1 MVYQEVNTVANLLI
15 TAKSSIAA
23 EITSK
28 GNTTSERGAFYYGN
42 DMIRYDIIRKVKS
55 SKVSTS
61 KDAKRNI
68 VIKVH
73 PDQRV
78 VATVPH
84 DATEESIQ
92 EAMLKRARWIW
103 QNIEEFAKQK
113 DYVLPKRYVSGETQ
127 FYLGRRYVLKVL
139 IDAKQTSNVKLTR
152 GKLNVTLKRELSQ
165 SNASDVENSRVMKV
179 KPLLN
184 KWYQHKAKL
193 IFRERLTQM
202 LPKATW
208 VTDTPAFR
216 IMAMKKQ
223 WGSCSTKGNLM
234 LNPHLI
240 KAPKECI
247 DYVILHELCHIAEH
261 NHSDKFW
268 RLLTQVMPNWKEV
281 KSKLDGMAEM
291 YLNE

>member
-1 MVYQEVNTVANLLI
+1 MLMANSL
-15 TAKSSIAA
+15 TGASSSIAA
-23 EITSK
+23 DIITKKSHAK
-28 GNTTSERGAFYYGN
+28 TAERGAFYYGN
-42 DMIRYDIIRKVKS
+42 DMIHYDVIRKS
-55 SKVSTS
+55 QNSKVSSS
-61 KDAKRNI
+61 KAVARKV

-84 DATEESIQ
+84 DATDDSIQ

-127 FYLGRRYVLKVL
+127 FYLDRRYVLKVL
-139 IDAKQTSNVKLTR
+139 IDSEQVSNVKLSR
-152 GKLNVTLKRELSQ
+152 GKLNVTLRK
-165 SNASDVENSRVMKV
+165 DFDDRVVKV
-179 KPLLN
+179 KPLID
-184 KWYQHKAKL
+184 KWYQHKAKA
-193 IFRERLTQM
+193 IFHERLNKM

-208 VTDTPAFR
+208 VTDIPSFR
-216 IMAMKKQ
+216 VMAMKKQ

-261 NHSDKFW
+261 NHSEKFW
-268 RLLTQVMPNWKEV
+268 RLLTQVMPNWKEI
-281 KSKLDGMAEM
+281 KAKLDDMAEL

>member
-1 MVYQEVNTVANLLI
+1 MVMVN
-15 TAKSSIAA
+15 SSIAA
-23 EITSK
+23 EISTK
-28 GNTTSERGAFYYGN
+28 TAERGAFYYGN
-42 DMIRYDIIRKVKS
+42 DIIHYDVIRKSQS
-55 SKVSTS
+55 SKVSFS
-61 KDAKRNI
+61 KAVARKV

-84 DATEESIQ
+84 DATDDSIQ

-113 DYVLPKRYVSGETQ
+113 NYVLPKRYVSGETQ

-139 IDAKQTSNVKLTR
+139 IDSEQVSNVKLSR
-152 GKLNVTLKRELSQ
+152 GKLNVTLRKDFDDRM
-165 SNASDVENSRVMKV
+165 VKV
-179 KPLLN
+179 KPLID
-184 KWYQHKAKL
+184 KWYQHRAKA
-193 IFRERLTQM
+193 IFHERLNNI
-202 LPKATW
+202 LPKAIW
-208 VTDTPAFR
+208 VTDTPSFR
-216 IMAMKKQ
+216 VMAMKKQ

-261 NHSDKFW
+261 NHSEKFW
-268 RLLTQVMPNWKEV
+268 RLLTQVMPNWKEI
-281 KSKLDGMAEM
+281 KAKLDDMAEM

>member
-1 MVYQEVNTVANLLI
+1 MTKQAVA
-15 TAKSSIAA
+15 AA
-23 EITSK
+23 IFPKESRT
-28 GNTTSERGAFYYGN
+28 TTSERGVFTYGN
-42 DMIRYDIIRKVKS
+42 DTIHYDVIRKTKPADNAKKTAR
-55 SKVSTS
+55 KV
-61 KDAKRNI
+61 I
-68 VIKVH
+68 IKVH

-84 DATEESIQ
+84 DASDDAIQ
-92 EAMLKRARWIW
+92 DAMHKRARWIW

-113 DYVLPKRYVSGETQ
+113 DTVLPKRYVSGETQ

-139 IDAKQTSNVKLTR
+139 IDSEQVSNVKLSR
-152 GKLNVTLKRELSQ
+152 GKLNVTLRK
-165 SNASDVENSRVMKV
+165 DFDDRVIKV
-179 KPLLN
+179 KPLVD
-184 KWYQHKAKL
+184 KWYQHKTKA
-193 IFRERLTQM
+193 IFHERLNKM

-208 VTDTPAFR
+208 VTDIPSFR
-216 IMAMKKQ
+216 VMAMKKQ

-261 NHSDKFW
+261 NHSEKFW

-281 KSKLDGMAEM
+281 KAKLDDMAEM

>member
-1 MVYQEVNTVANLLI
+1 MANSL
-15 TAKSSIAA
+15 TGASSSIAA
-23 EITSK
+23 DIIIKKSHSK
-28 GNTTSERGAFYYGN
+28 TAERGAFYYGN
-42 DMIRYDIIRKVKS
+42 DMIHYDVIRKSQS
-55 SKVSTS
+55 SKVSSS
-61 KDAKRNI
+61 KAVARKV

-84 DATEESIQ
+84 DATDDSIQ

-113 DYVLPKRYVSGETQ
+113 DYVLPKRYISGEPQ

-139 IDAKQTSNVKLTR
+139 IDSEQVSNVKLSR
-152 GKLNVTLKRELSQ
+152 GKLNVTLRK
-165 SNASDVENSRVMKV
+165 DFDDRVVKV
-179 KPLLN
+179 KPLID
-184 KWYQHKAKL
+184 KWYQHKAKA
-193 IFRERLTQM
+193 IFHERLNKM

-208 VTDTPAFR
+208 VTGIPSFR
-216 IMAMKKQ
+216 VMAMKKQ

-261 NHSDKFW
+261 NHSEKFW

-281 KSKLDGMAEM
+281 KAKLDDMAEM